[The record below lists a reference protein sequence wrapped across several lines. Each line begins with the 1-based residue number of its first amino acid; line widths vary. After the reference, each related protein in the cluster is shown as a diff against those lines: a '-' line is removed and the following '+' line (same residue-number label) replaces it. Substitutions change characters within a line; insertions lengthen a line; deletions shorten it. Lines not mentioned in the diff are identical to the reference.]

1 MSHPIEHLKR
11 HLELTPGQESSL
23 MSLMRER
30 HFKRGDTISA
40 VADMRANSI
49 YIHRGSARV
58 YYLRGGRE
66 QTFSFSFADEFVM
79 PSYHLLEH
87 PESQLT
93 VEFLEPTIA
102 YIIPM
107 ADMRML
113 MNELSRDHAA
123 EAASIALT
131 ALFELTRKHEERILI
146 LQSASARERYNW
158 LITRYPII
166 LKRATIT
173 QIASYLGI
181 TKETL
186 YRIRAGK
193 YSSK

>member
-1 MSHPIEHLKR
+1 MSHPIDHIKR
-11 HLELTPGQESSL
+11 HLELSPEQEIS
-23 MSLMRER
+23 MRSLMRER
-30 HFKRGDTISA
+30 HFKRGDTITA
-40 VADMRANSI
+40 VSDMRANSI
-49 YIHRGSARV
+49 YIRHGSARV
-58 YYLRGGRE
+58 FYLRGGKE
-66 QTFSFSFADEFVM
+66 QTFSFSFSDEFVM

-93 VEFLEPTIA
+93 IEFLEPTTA
-102 YIIPM
+102 YFIPM

-113 MNELSRDHAA
+113 MDEISRDHTA
-123 EAASIALT
+123 EAASIAIT